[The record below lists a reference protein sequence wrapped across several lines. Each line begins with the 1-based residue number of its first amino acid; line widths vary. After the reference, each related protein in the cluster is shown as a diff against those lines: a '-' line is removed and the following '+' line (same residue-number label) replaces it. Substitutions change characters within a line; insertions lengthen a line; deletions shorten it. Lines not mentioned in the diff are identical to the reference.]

1 MTNRIPLEDF
11 FRNSPQAAFQLSP
24 DGLHIS
30 FLAPYHDRMNIF
42 VRPICDGTPAT
53 DTPPTQLT
61 FETGRSIA
69 GYFWADN
76 RRLVFAKDTDGD
88 ENYQL
93 YGVNLDGSDMRAYTA
108 FPGVRTSIIDDLE
121 EVEDEILIGM
131 NRRNPEVF
139 DPFRLNLR
147 TGELTQLAEN
157 PGNWQGWMT
166 DHEGRLR
173 SVTAIVDGVNTQILY
188 RDSEDEPFRPVLTTN
203 FRESVDF
210 LEFTPDNRLVWAATN
225 LGRDKSALVL
235 MNPATCEEIELL
247 YEHPKYDITSI
258 SYSRKRK
265 KLLGVFCS
273 GHKETVRHYFDAEEA
288 ALRQRLEAH
297 FPGKQFGMADADKAE
312 ENYLYFVGGDRTRGA
327 YYFYNTRED
336 HPHLVAE
343 LAPWLHE
350 DNLVPMEPFTYATR
364 DGLEIEA
371 YLSKP
376 AGHEGTVPLVVLPHG
391 GPWARDRWGY
401 DAEVQFLCNRGY
413 AVLQMNFRG
422 STGYGRSF
430 LEASYKEWGRK
441 MQDDIT
447 DGVQHLISTGVADP
461 ARIAIY
467 GGSYGGYATLA
478 GLCFTPEL
486 YRCGVDYCGVSNL
499 FTFMQTIPPYWK
511 PLLEMMYEQVGDPV
525 KDHDLLAAASPA
537 LHADRIRVPLF
548 IAQGAN
554 DPRVN
559 KAESD
564 QMVAALRERGIEV
577 EYMVKDNEG
586 HGFGNQENRFD
597 FYRAMEAFLAKYL

>member
-11 FRNSPQAAFQLSP
+11 FRNSPQTAFQLSP

-42 VRPICDGTPAT
+42 VHPISDGTPAT

-69 GYFWADN
+69 GHFWADN
-76 RRLVFAKDTDGD
+76 HRLVFAKDTDGD

-93 YGVNLDGSDMRAYTA
+93 YGVNFDGSDMRAYTA

-147 TGELTQLAEN
+147 TGELTQLVEN

-225 LGRDKSALVL
+225 LERDKSALVL

-273 GHKETVRHYFDAEEA
+273 GHKETVRHYFDTEEA

-297 FPGKQFGMADADKAE
+297 FPGKQFGMADVDKAE

-327 YYFYNTRED
+327 YYFYNTQED
-336 HPHLVAE
+336 RPHLVAE
-343 LAPWLHE
+343 LAPWLRE
-350 DNLVPMEPFTYATR
+350 DDLVPMEPFTYMTR
-364 DGLEIEA
+364 DGLEIE
-371 YLSKP
+371 
-376 AGHEGTVPLVVLPHG
+376 
-391 GPWARDRWGY
+391 
-401 DAEVQFLCNRGY
+401 
-413 AVLQMNFRG
+413 
-422 STGYGRSF
+422 
-430 LEASYKEWGRK
+430 
-441 MQDDIT
+441 
-447 DGVQHLISTGVADP
+447 
-461 ARIAIY
+461 
-467 GGSYGGYATLA
+467 
-478 GLCFTPEL
+478 
-486 YRCGVDYCGVSNL
+486 
-499 FTFMQTIPPYWK
+499 
-511 PLLEMMYEQVGDPV
+511 
-525 KDHDLLAAASPA
+525 
-537 LHADRIRVPLF
+537 
-548 IAQGAN
+548 
-554 DPRVN
+554 
-559 KAESD
+559 
-564 QMVAALRERGIEV
+564 
-577 EYMVKDNEG
+577 
-586 HGFGNQENRFD
+586 
-597 FYRAMEAFLAKYL
+597 